1 MSDMKNKVINFYG
14 CSFSHGGGLDN
25 TKYFDYARRNNLI
38 VDSVSFETAT
48 ARHKF
53 SKSCRFS
60 TLVGKHFDCEVNNFS
75 QTGNNNDNIAQKVY
89 SNLSNNNGDI
99 HIVQFSFYPRQKVYL
114 ELTDEFYRLSTTFL
128 EDYNHE
134 QKSLYRYYR
143 SFIKHHYKQE
153 YEQYKVKMYI
163 DMLDSYA
170 KSKSKK
176 IYWMF
181 WDRIPS
187 GTLEYKD
194 VSIWSPDPT
203 GEYGSGTMDLNIDT
217 DNLISFPPGGHMYEW
232 AVANKL
238 LIRDETKG
246 YYQDGHLSQKGNR
259 AVSDKII
266 EVLS

>member
-1 MSDMKNKVINFYG
+1 MKNKVINFYG

-25 TKYFDYARRNNLI
+25 TKYCDYAKRNNLI

-48 ARHKF
+48 DRHKF

-75 QTGNNNDNIAQKVY
+75 QTSNNNDNIAQKVY
-89 SNLSNNNGDI
+89 SNLSKDIGDI
-99 HIVQFSFYPRQKVYL
+99 HIVQFSFYSRQKVYL
-114 ELTDEFYRLSTTFL
+114 ELTDEFYRLPTASL
-128 EDYNHE
+128 EDYNHK
-134 QKSLYRYYR
+134 QKSLYHYYR
-143 SFIKHHYKQE
+143 SFIKYHYKEE

-181 WDRIPS
+181 WDLIPS
-187 GTLEYKD
+187 GILEYKD

-203 GEYGSGTMDLNIDT
+203 GEYGPGTMDLNIDT
-217 DNLISFPPGGHMYEW
+217 DNLISFPPDGHMQEW
-232 AVANKL
+232 AKVNKL

-246 YYQDGHLSQKGNR
+246 YYNDLHLSQKGNR
-259 AVSDKII
+259 VVSDKII

>member
-1 MSDMKNKVINFYG
+1 MKNKVINFYG
-14 CSFSHGGGLDN
+14 CSFSDGGGLDN
-25 TKYFDYARRNNLI
+25 SAYAKRTDQLNQYRREN
-38 VDSVSFETAT
+38 
-48 ARHKF
+48 
-53 SKSCRFS
+53 RFS

-75 QTGNNNDNIAQKVY
+75 QTGNNNDNIAQKVHR
-89 SNLSNNNGDI
+89 NLSDNRGDI
-99 HIVQFSFYPRQKVYL
+99 HIVQFSFYSRQKVYFDD
-114 ELTDEFYRLSTTFL
+114 TGEFYRLNTLDTL
-128 EDYNHE
+128 ESKKLLYDYY
-134 QKSLYRYYR
+134 Q
-143 SFIKHHYKQE
+143 SFIKYHYKEE

-163 DMLDSYA
+163 DMLDSYV
-170 KSKSKK
+170 KSKSKT

-181 WDRIPS
+181 WDIIPN
-187 GTLEYKD
+187 GTFQYMD
-194 VSIWSPDPT
+194 VDEWT
-203 GEYGSGTMDLNIDT
+203 ERNGEFESGTMDLNIDT